1 MCPPAKKYL
10 KAYDLL
16 RLAASIKGVG
26 FLPRLWMYDSP
37 RAADTEDALYH
48 KIMGVAAWLEHAFD
62 GNPPTFQHIW
72 TTTSPPPDDLN
83 CEPFVRL
90 RLSGRD
96 DDGSGKLLC
105 CSFGQ

>member
-26 FLPRLWMYDSP
+26 FLPRLWMHDSP
-37 RAADTEDALYH
+37 RAADTKDALYH
-48 KIMGVAAWLEHAFD
+48 KIMSVAAWLEHAFD
-62 GNPPTFQHIW
+62 GDAPTFQHIW
-72 TTTSPPPDDLN
+72 TTASHPPEGLN
-83 CEPFVRL
+83 SEPFVRL

-96 DDGSGKLLC
+96 NDGSGRLLRREL
-105 CSFGQ
+105 